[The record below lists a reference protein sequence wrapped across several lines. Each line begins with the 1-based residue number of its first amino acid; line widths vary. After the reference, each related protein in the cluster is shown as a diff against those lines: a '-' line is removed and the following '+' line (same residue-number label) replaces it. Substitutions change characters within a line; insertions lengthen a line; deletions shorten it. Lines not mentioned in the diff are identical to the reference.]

1 MNGYICKIPRFG
13 WNNPHI
19 VVVQPL
25 RTSSQPRYVSSI
37 GTEWE
42 NCSDEEEILRGS
54 NSEIKDGAAKAGWL
68 WNQLEPVKST
78 PKMIW
83 FNQ

>member
-1 MNGYICKIPRFG
+1 MSGYICKIPRFG
-13 WNNPHI
+13 HI

-42 NCSDEEEILRGS
+42 NCSDEDEILRGS
-54 NSEIKDGAAKAGWL
+54 NSEIKDGAAKGGMAM
-68 WNQLEPVKST
+68 EPVGTS
-78 PKMIW
+78 
-83 FNQ
+83 